1 MLEFQLL
8 KGNILNLDETA
19 DIEQNMAQL
28 TSKRLFWKNFQERL
42 S

>member
-8 KGNILNLDETA
+8 KANILNLDETA

-28 TSKRLFWKNFQERL
+28 TSKRLFEKISRRD
-42 S
+42 

>member
-8 KGNILNLDETA
+8 KANILNLDETA

-28 TSKRLFWKNFQERL
+28 TSKRLFEKISTRD
-42 S
+42 